1 MKVQSY
7 LVFDGR
13 CDEALEFYKRA
24 LGAKVNALMRFG
36 EAPDQSQIKPENKN
50 KVMHSEIQVG
60 ETVIMASDGY
70 CTGKPGFQGFSLTI
84 SVPTDA
90 EAKRV
95 FEAISE
101 GGQVSMP
108 LGKTFF
114 ASSFGVASDNFGV
127 GWMVITDQR

>member
-1 MKVQSY
+1 MMKVQPY
-7 LVFDGR
+7 VFFDGK
-13 CDEALEFYKRA
+13 CEEALEFYKRA
-24 LGAKVNALMRFG
+24 IGAKVNALMRFG

-60 ETVIMASDGY
+60 DTVILASDGY

-84 SVPTDA
+84 TVPTDA

-95 FEAISE
+95 FDAISE

-114 ASSFGVASDNFGV
+114 ASSFGVASDKYGV
-127 GWMVITDQR
+127 GWMVITG

>member
-7 LVFDGR
+7 LVFDGK

-24 LGAKVNALMRFG
+24 LGAKVNALMRFS
-36 EAPDQSQIKPENKN
+36 EAPDQSQIKPESKN
-50 KVMHSEIQVG
+50 KVMHSEIQIG

-114 ASSFGVASDNFGV
+114 ASSFGVASDKFGV

>member
-7 LVFDGR
+7 LFFDGK

-36 EAPDQSQIKPENKN
+36 EAPDQSMVKPENKN
-50 KVMHSEIQVG
+50 KVMHSEFQIG
-60 ETVIMASDGY
+60 DTVIMASDGY
-70 CTGKPGFQGFSLTI
+70 CNGKPGFQGFSMAI
-84 SVPTDA
+84 AVPTDA

-95 FEAISE
+95 FDAISD

-108 LGKTFF
+108 LSKTFF
-114 ASSFGVASDNFGV
+114 ASSFGTASDKYGV
-127 GWMVITDQR
+127 GWMVITES

>member
-1 MKVQSY
+1 MKVQPY
-7 LVFDGR
+7 VFFDGK
-13 CDEALEFYKRA
+13 CEEALEFYKRA
-24 LGAKVNALMRFG
+24 IGAKVNALMRFG

-60 ETVIMASDGY
+60 DTVILASDGY

-84 SVPTDA
+84 TVPTDA

-95 FEAISE
+95 FDAISE

-114 ASSFGVASDNFGV
+114 ASSFGVASDKYGV
-127 GWMVITDQR
+127 GWMVITG